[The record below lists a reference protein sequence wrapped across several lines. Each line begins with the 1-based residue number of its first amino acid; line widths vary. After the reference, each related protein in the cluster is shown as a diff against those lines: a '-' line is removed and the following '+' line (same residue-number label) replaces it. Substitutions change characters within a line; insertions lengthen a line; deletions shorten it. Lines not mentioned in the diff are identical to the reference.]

1 MEVDGLENL
10 VNFHLADVSRSVDF
24 KINQIVAGIYLVT
37 DPGKVV
43 HLITELHY
51 RGLRTETGSINFDFD
66 HGWYGN
72 GSTGIARLSQAKPAG
87 CPQTVFQFD
96 RWGASPYS
104 RRPFPPRY
112 FMANI
117 RSAEKDIRKT
127 TVRTAHNQ
135 TVKSRIRT
143 LRKKVIAA
151 LDKKD
156 AAAAAACLS
165 EFASATDKAAK
176 TKVLKKN
183 TSSRLKSRLAVK
195 VSALTK

>member
-1 MEVDGLENL
+1 
-10 VNFHLADVSRSVDF
+10 
-24 KINQIVAGIYLVT
+24 
-37 DPGKVV
+37 
-43 HLITELHY
+43 
-51 RGLRTETGSINFDFD
+51 
-66 HGWYGN
+66 
-72 GSTGIARLSQAKPAG
+72 
-87 CPQTVFQFD
+87 
-96 RWGASPYS
+96 
-104 RRPFPPRY
+104 
-112 FMANI
+112 MANI

-127 TVRTAHNQ
+127 TARTAHNQ

-156 AAAAAACLS
+156 AAAAAASLS
-165 EFASATDKAAK
+165 EFASAADKAAK